1 MFNKYRVNQILFL
14 FYFIFS
20 TLNYSFFALVSKIC
34 NPVSLCVECQ
44 RNVDLK
50 DEKNFASVAGRV
62 VLETSTAVSVLEE
75 SRSSDH
81 NRTGDSRALNEAL
94 NETVETAP
102 ELPKAL
108 PPKRTMNLEEIC
120 KQQLVKK
127 GYEAIFYLIINLFLW

>member
-1 MFNKYRVNQILFL
+1 M
-14 FYFIFS
+14 
-20 TLNYSFFALVSKIC
+20 
-34 NPVSLCVECQ
+34 ECQ

-50 DEKNFASVAGRV
+50 DARNFASVAGKV

-81 NRTGDSRALNEAL
+81 NRTGDSHSRDLSEAL

-108 PPKRTMNLEEIC
+108 PPKRTVMNLEEIC

-127 GYEAIFYLIINLFLW
+127 GYEEIFYLIIDLFLRK